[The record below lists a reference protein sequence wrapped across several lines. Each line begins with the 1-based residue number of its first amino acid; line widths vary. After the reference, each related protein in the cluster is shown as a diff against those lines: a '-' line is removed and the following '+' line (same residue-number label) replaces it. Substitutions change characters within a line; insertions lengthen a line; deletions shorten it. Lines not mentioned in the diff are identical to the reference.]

1 MKGRRMSNAAEAA
14 ETPTQAV
21 SSQLA
26 RSSGLEKILATGLRA
41 LSSHAHIAERAEVAA
56 ANPRRND

>member
-1 MKGRRMSNAAEAA
+1 MKGRRMSNAAEAP

-26 RSSGLEKILATGLRA
+26 RSSGLATGLRA
-41 LSSHAHIAERAEVAA
+41 LSSHAHVAERAEVAA
-56 ANPRRND
+56 ANPRRSD